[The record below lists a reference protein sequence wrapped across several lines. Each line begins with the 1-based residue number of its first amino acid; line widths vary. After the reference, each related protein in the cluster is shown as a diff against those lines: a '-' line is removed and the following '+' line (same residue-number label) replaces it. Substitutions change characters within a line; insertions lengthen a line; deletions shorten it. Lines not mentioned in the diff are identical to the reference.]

1 MERDT
6 IRPPGY
12 QAVATAVDHATT
24 QIQTIANFLDSMP
37 PSTRINYPEL
47 SYEIR
52 KKLGITDSRE
62 IKLIDDLIHFVVSS
76 RVDFTVQRGRGIVK
90 MPTP

>member
-1 MERDT
+1 MERET

-12 QAVATAVDHATT
+12 QSVVAAVDHAAT
-24 QIQTIANFLDSMP
+24 QIQAITDFLDRMP
-37 PSTRINYPEL
+37 PSCRINYPEL

>member
-1 MERDT
+1 MERET

-24 QIQTIANFLDSMP
+24 QIRAISDFLDSMP
-37 PSTRINYPEL
+37 PSCRINFPEL
-47 SYEIR
+47 NHEVC
-52 KKLGITDSRE
+52 KKLSITIPNE
-62 IKLIDDLIHFVVSS
+62 IKLIDDLVHFVVSS
-76 RVDFTVQRGRGIVK
+76 RADLVVQRGRGIVK